1 MVRSA
6 PAPRSSDRARGYAGR
21 PPDLRRKCRLV
32 PGAERNPCSRYISA
46 RGAVDQIDAQ
56 RRELPDQFDR
66 LFDVPRPPVQSVA
79 ETAAA
84 VPARP
89 AGPRHHLARQAHPVL
104 QRAAVVVDAPVA
116 ERRQEPTEWTTGRIG
131 RPKVST
137 SAWILR
143 PFTFFPAW

>member
-1 MVRSA
+1 V
-6 PAPRSSDRARGYAGR
+6 
-21 PPDLRRKCRLV
+21 
-32 PGAERNPCSRYISA
+32 
-46 RGAVDQIDAQ
+46 
-56 RRELPDQFDR
+56 
-66 LFDVPRPPVQSVA
+66 
-79 ETAAA
+79 AA

-116 ERRQEPTEWTTGRIG
+116 ERRQEPAEWTTGRIG